1 MIIKS
6 ADFLVSSPT
15 HTKCPE
21 PKLPEFAFIG
31 RSNVGKSSLINM
43 LVQRRDL
50 AKVSGTPGK
59 TQTIN
64 HFIVNKQW
72 YLVDLPGYGFAK
84 VSRES
89 RWQFGQMIESYLQH
103 RENLMCTFVLL
114 DSRLPLQK
122 NDADFINWVGGKGLP
137 LALVL
142 TKADKLKPAELIKSR
157 EAIEQAL
164 LQTWESVPPL
174 FVTSA
179 EKKWGR
185 DELLDFIAQ
194 SMQSDQIH

>member
-1 MIIKS
+1 MVIKS
-6 ADFLVSSPT
+6 ADFLVSSQEY
-15 HTKCPE
+15 TKCP
-21 PKLPEFAFIG
+21 PAKLPEFAFIG

-43 LVQRRDL
+43 MVQRKDL

-89 RWQFGQMIESYLQH
+89 RWQFGQMIENYLQH

-142 TKADKLKPAELIKSR
+142 TKTDKLKPAELSKSR
-157 EAIEQAL
+157 EGIEQAL
-164 LQTWESVPPL
+164 LQTWESLPPL

-179 EKKWGR
+179 EKKSGR
-185 DELLDFIAQ
+185 EELLDFIAQ
-194 SMQSDQIH
+194 AIQSHQID

>member
-1 MIIKS
+1 MVIKS
-6 ADFLVSSPT
+6 ADFLVSSKEYST
-15 HTKCPE
+15 CPP

-43 LVQRRDL
+43 LVQRKDL

-84 VSRES
+84 VSREY
-89 RWQFGQMIESYLQH
+89 RWQFGQMIENYLKH
-103 RENLMCTFVLL
+103 RANLQCTFVLL

-122 NDADFINWVGGKGLP
+122 NDADFINWVGGQGLP

-142 TKADKLKPAELIKSR
+142 TKSDKLKPVELSKSR
-157 EAIEQAL
+157 QGIENAL
-164 LQTWESVPPL
+164 LQTWETLPPL

-179 EKKWGR
+179 EKNWGR
-185 DELLDFIAQ
+185 EELLDFIGQANAKP
-194 SMQSDQIH
+194 SN

>member
-1 MIIKS
+1 
-6 ADFLVSSPT
+6 
-15 HTKCPE
+15 
-21 PKLPEFAFIG
+21 
-31 RSNVGKSSLINM
+31 
-43 LVQRRDL
+43 
-50 AKVSGTPGK
+50 
-59 TQTIN
+59 
-64 HFIVNKQW
+64 
-72 YLVDLPGYGFAK
+72 
-84 VSRES
+84 
-89 RWQFGQMIESYLQH
+89 IESYLQH

-142 TKADKLKPAELIKSR
+142 TKVDKLKPAELIKSR

-194 SMQSDQIH
+194 AMQSDQIH